1 MTTLIV
7 IAKECVPG
15 RVKTRLHPPFSLEQA
30 AEIASACLADTLD
43 AAPERTGNLKALTD
57 VTPSTLVGEFVASG
71 TVFSLAAYAG
81 YTDAGTEPH
90 IIQGN
95 PLLYFYWD
103 RVGRFVAL
111 PYVNHPGTQ
120 GTQWFNG
127 GDPDGEPMASRWGRA
142 LAEVAGS

>member
-1 MTTLIV
+1 VADLSDLRRAVGERTAEL
-7 IAKECVPG
+7 AN
-15 RVKTRLHPPFSLEQA
+15 A
-30 AEIASACLADTLD
+30 ALQVVLADTLD

-57 VTPSTLVGEFVASG
+57 VSASTMVGEFTASG
-71 TVFSLAAYAG
+71 TIFSLAPYAG

-90 IIQGN
+90 IIEGN

-103 RVGRFVAL
+103 RVGRFMVL

-127 GDPDGEPMASRWGRA
+127 GNPDGEPMASRWERA
-142 LAEVAGS
+142 LVEVADA